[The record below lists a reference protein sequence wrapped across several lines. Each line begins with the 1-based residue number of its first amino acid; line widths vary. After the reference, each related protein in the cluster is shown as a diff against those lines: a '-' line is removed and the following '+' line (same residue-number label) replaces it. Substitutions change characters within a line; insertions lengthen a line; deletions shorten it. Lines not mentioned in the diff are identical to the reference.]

1 MVGRKSRRP
10 ADQVYVIMTA
20 VALDHDQWVEQ
31 ARAVHIE
38 DELARRG
45 IKLNGKV
52 DKVERAGPCPRC
64 GGDDR
69 FSINTKKQVFN
80 CRQCGGRGDVIDL
93 VRWLDGVEFIE
104 ACTTLAG
111 PSPAINGKG
120 AAAPPRKTLVGK
132 WTYCDESGT
141 VLLKV
146 GRFEYQ
152 NPDGSFVLK
161 DGKRKKKFEQKRP
174 DPDHPGKWI
183 NNADGV
189 RVVPYKLPEL
199 IEAIA
204 NGHSIAIVEG
214 EAKADLL
221 WSWNVPAT
229 CNVGGAKHWKP
240 EHAAFLKD
248 ADVVLVP
255 DNDAVGWEHMNIV
268 GQSLQGIAKSVRVLE
283 LPGLGPKQD
292 IVDWAKQGGTVE
304 QLYDLSE
311 REAKPWAPRAKP
323 EQQAANEEI
332 KKPAEQTP
340 KELPRLPFLDMSR
353 WDQDQPPKREWAL
366 HERIPLMQA
375 SLFSGEGGGGKSNSW
390 LQECYAHAIGRDWL
404 GMFPE
409 PGGAWFVECEDD
421 EKELHRRARCIADYY
436 QTPISEA
443 VKGGLR
449 LISFAGHDAVLAT
462 MSKSGKIEPTPL
474 YKAFLEEAG
483 DIKPK
488 MIGIASSA
496 NVFAGK
502 ENDRNQV
509 QQFVGMLTRI
519 AMAANGAVSL
529 ISHPSLTGIN
539 TESGLSGTTQWH
551 NAVRA
556 RFYMRG
562 VNPEPG
568 EQPDSDLRELVFK
581 KNNYGPIAHSI
592 VLRYQRGLFLPVQ
605 GISSLDRAASEQLAD
620 DVFLDLL
627 KRFTKANRNVSDRAG
642 PGYAPAQFA
651 REDEAKRT
659 GLNSKSLEAAMRRL
673 FKTEKIENQPYGRPS
688 RPNHRI
694 ALKT

>member
-1 MVGRKSRRP
+1 
-10 ADQVYVIMTA
+10 MTA
-20 VALDHDQWVEQ
+20 DADRKIWIEQ
-31 ARAVHIE
+31 ARSVPIE
-38 DELARRG
+38 SELARRG
-45 IKLNGKV
+45 IKLSGKM
-52 DKVERAGPCPRC
+52 ERAGPCPRC
-64 GGDDR
+64 GGTDR
-69 FSINTKKQVFN
+69 FSINIKKQVWN
-80 CRQCGGRGDVIDL
+80 CRGCGKGGDVIDL
-93 VRWLDGVEFIE
+93 VCHLDGADFKS
-104 ACTTLAG
+104 ACTTLTG
-111 PSPAINGKG
+111 EPPPNGKDKD
-120 AAAPPRKTLVGK
+120 APKPVEVRRAN
-132 WTYCDESGT
+132 YIYRDENGT
-141 VLLKV
+141 PLFAVA
-146 GRFEYQ
+146 RYEYQ
-152 NPDGSFVLK
+152 NPDGSFVLLK
-161 DGKRKKKFEQKRP
+161 NGKRAKTFRQRRP
-174 DPDHPGKWI
+174 DPANRSSSIP
-183 NNADGV
+183 NVEGV
-189 RVVPYKLPEL
+189 RIIPYRLPGL
-199 IEAIA
+199 IEAIG
-204 NGHSIAIVEG
+204 NDHQILIVEG
-214 EAKADLL
+214 ESKADLL

-229 CNVGGAKHWKP
+229 CNAGGAGKWKP
-240 EHAAFLKD
+240 EHSEFLRG
-248 ADVVLVP
+248 ADVVILP
-255 DNDAVGWEHMNIV
+255 DNDGPGRNHADVV

-292 IVDWAKQGGTVE
+292 IIDWAKQGGTVE
-304 QLYDLSE
+304 QLHCLIE
-311 REAKPWAPRAKP
+311 HEAKPWKPRAKA

-332 KKPAEQTP
+332 QKPAEQAP
-340 KELPRLPFLDMSR
+340 KKLPPLPFIDMSR
-353 WDQDQPPKREWAL
+353 WDQEQPPKREWAL

-390 LQECYAHAIGRDWL
+390 LQECYAHTIGRDWL

-436 QTPISEA
+436 QTPIGEA

-462 MSKSGKIEPTPL
+462 MSKSGKVEPTPFYNAL
-474 YKAFLEEAG
+474 LEEAG
-483 DIKPK
+483 DVKPK
-488 MIGIASSA
+488 MIGISSSA
-496 NVFAGK
+496 NVFAGS
-502 ENDRNQV
+502 ENDRSQV

-519 AMAANGAVSL
+519 AMVANGAVNL

-539 TESGLSGTTQWH
+539 TDTGLSGTTQWH

-592 VLRYQRGLFLPVQ
+592 MLRYQRGLFLPVQ
-605 GISSLDRAASEQLAD
+605 GVSCLDRAASEQIAD
-620 DVFLDLL
+620 DIFLDLL
-627 KRFTKANRNVSDRAG
+627 KRFTKANRNVSDRTG

-673 FKTEKIENQPYGRPS
+673 FKTEKIENEPYGRPS